1 MTKSTSFVDNTHF
14 SSFEIKFIGM
24 ETLLVRPENSEQ
36 LKAVKA
42 ILKVLNVDFTSK
54 KDKKYN
60 PEFVKKIQESRK
72 QVKDGKISK
81 LDTKSLWKYI

>member
-1 MTKSTSFVDNTHF
+1 
-14 SSFEIKFIGM
+14 M

-54 KDKKYN
+54 KEKEYN
-60 PEFVKKIQESRK
+60 PEFVKKIQDSRK
-72 QVKDGKISK
+72 QAKAGKVSK
-81 LDTKSLWKYI
+81 IDTKNLWK